1 MSQIPQ
7 LMSGRALEHGIAL
20 AVDHGGTSKSKMYVG
35 GQANADVAAGTALT
49 GTTSETA
56 LATYK
61 IPANTLV
68 AGSTIRVRAA
78 GILSTGTNGTVQI
91 QLKLDDSSTAIGS
104 AVSVANTTAI
114 AAADLANNDV
124 YDFDSLIQV
133 RTSSASGTAVA
144 ISNFFF
150 LTPGTTDSGKRALKA
165 EFNVDTTVE
174 NRLQI
179 TGNLSNGNDSLR
191 SDIFVVDIVNPS
203 T

>member
-20 AVDHGGTSKSKMYVG
+20 AVDHGGTSSSKMYVG

-49 GTTSETA
+49 GTTDETA

-78 GILSTGTNGTVQI
+78 GILTTGGNGTVQI
-91 QLKLDDSSTAIGS
+91 QLKLDDSSTAIAS
-104 AVSVANTTAI
+104 AVAVADTTAI
-114 AAADLANNDV
+114 ANTALANNDIF
-124 YDFDSLIQV
+124 DFDSLIQV
-133 RTSSASGTAVA
+133 RTSGAGGTAVA

-179 TGNLSNGNDSLR
+179 TGKLGNGSDSLR
-191 SDIFVVDIVNPS
+191 SDILVVDIVNPS

>member
-7 LMSGRALEHGIAL
+7 LMNERVLEHGIAM
-20 AVDHGGTSKSKMYVG
+20 AVDHGGTSSAKMYVG

-49 GTTSETA
+49 GTTDETA
-56 LATYK
+56 LASYT
-61 IPANTLV
+61 IPANSLV

-78 GILSTGTNGTVQI
+78 GILSTGGNGTVQI

-104 AVSVANTTAI
+104 AVAVANTTAI
-114 AAADLANNDV
+114 SSGSLANDDI

-133 RTSSASGTAVA
+133 RTTGASGTAVA

-150 LTPGTTDSGKRALKA
+150 LTPLTTDSGKRELKA
-165 EFNVDTTVE
+165 SFTVDTTVD
-174 NRLQI
+174 NLLQI
-179 TGNLSNGNDSLR
+179 TGDLGSGTDSVR